1 MILLLTAAGF
11 YLFAQFSKELN
22 DKNDRE
28 LIAAESEWIR
38 YLETQVENGTT
49 FILKSPDLAIYPVEA
64 AVNDLPVVIDIFD
77 YEEKINA
84 KVDYRQL
91 SQVVSV
97 GGVTYR
103 IMIKKSQQEKTAMV
117 TDVTR
122 IMLFVFAGLF
132 ASTLIFNWLMTK
144 KLWRPFERSLRKI
157 RSAELKKMEVVRF
170 EHTNTREFN
179 ELNASLNY
187 MTNRIYNDF
196 VNMKEFTENA
206 AHEMQTPLAVVQSK
220 LELLLQDNNLTDD
233 QVQSILQATTALT
246 RLRNLNQNLLLLAK
260 IENNQ
265 YETNLEISLGEVTKK
280 YLRLFDEFVR
290 DKQLIIETDFE
301 KDFKIILHPL
311 LADSLLSNLLGNAI
325 KYNYKGGMVNIKT
338 DRDSYRIT
346 NTSLNEPIPRE
357 KLFMRFN
364 TSKEPGYSTN
374 GLGLAIVKKIVDTNN
389 LVITYAPETGKTAFL
404 LRRI

>member
-1 MILLLTAAGF
+1 MRLLTKTTLYFLTAMILLLTAAGF

-246 RLRNLNQNLLLLAK
+246 R
-260 IENNQ
+260 
-265 YETNLEISLGEVTKK
+265 
-280 YLRLFDEFVR
+280 
-290 DKQLIIETDFE
+290 
-301 KDFKIILHPL
+301 
-311 LADSLLSNLLGNAI
+311 
-325 KYNYKGGMVNIKT
+325 
-338 DRDSYRIT
+338 
-346 NTSLNEPIPRE
+346 
-357 KLFMRFN
+357 
-364 TSKEPGYSTN
+364 
-374 GLGLAIVKKIVDTNN
+374 
-389 LVITYAPETGKTAFL
+389 
-404 LRRI
+404 

>member
-1 MILLLTAAGF
+1 
-11 YLFAQFSKELN
+11 
-22 DKNDRE
+22 
-28 LIAAESEWIR
+28 
-38 YLETQVENGTT
+38 
-49 FILKSPDLAIYPVEA
+49 
-64 AVNDLPVVIDIFD
+64 
-77 YEEKINA
+77 
-84 KVDYRQL
+84 
-91 SQVVSV
+91 
-97 GGVTYR
+97 
-103 IMIKKSQQEKTAMV
+103 
-117 TDVTR
+117 
-122 IMLFVFAGLF
+122 
-132 ASTLIFNWLMTK
+132 
-144 KLWRPFERSLRKI
+144 
-157 RSAELKKMEVVRF
+157 
-170 EHTNTREFN
+170 
-179 ELNASLNY
+179 
-187 MTNRIYNDF
+187 
-196 VNMKEFTENA
+196 A

-265 YETNLEISLGEVTKK
+265 YETNLEISLGDVTKK

-346 NTSLNEPIPRE
+346 NTSLNGPIPRE

>member
-64 AVNDLPVVIDIFD
+64 VVNDLPVVIDIFD

-265 YETNLEISLGEVTKK
+265 YETNQEISLGEVTKK

-311 LADSLLSNLLGNAI
+311 LADSLLSNILGNAI

-338 DRDSYRIT
+338 DGDSYRIT
-346 NTSLNEPIPRE
+346 NTSLNGPIPRE

-364 TSKEPGYSTN
+364 TSKEAGYSTN
-374 GLGLAIVKKIVDTNN
+374 GLGLAIVKKIADTNN

-404 LRRI
+404 LRRN